1 MKLHNYG
8 QEDDSRVKSTREPG
22 KEIKE
27 DSTIAKNVTQLKF
40 MHTGIWKGPSNVSKE
55 SFNKKEWHRRTGGN
69 IETELC
75 TKMRE
80 NPCI

>member
-40 MHTGIWKGPSNVSKE
+40 MHTGI
-55 SFNKKEWHRRTGGN
+55 
-69 IETELC
+69 
-75 TKMRE
+75 
-80 NPCI
+80 